1 MRPAVLGGLLL
12 PACLLW
18 GAPRA
23 ESGALRIRLPGSG
36 SLLIVPRDAASAR
49 WYRVV
54 GRRRIPIPAPPVSF
68 LPVQALASP
77 DGRHLAVISAGEGHP
92 VLDLLSLPRVL
103 KGRHGRAPLLTL
115 DPYPGMISLEGWAG
129 GRLRVSSDRPLAAC
143 CTPDHRV
150 PGDQVLE
157 VPQDFL
163 IDPDTG
169 GVSGE

>member
-1 MRPAVLGGLLL
+1 MRRAVLGGLLL

-23 ESGALRIRLPGSG
+23 ESGALRIRVPGSG
-36 SLLIVPRDAASAR
+36 VLLIVPRDAAGAR

-77 DGRHLAVISAGEGHP
+77 DGRHLAVVSAGEGHP
-92 VLDLLSLPRVL
+92 VLDLLDLPRLL
-103 KGRHGRAPLLTL
+103 KGRHGRAPLLTV
-115 DPYPGMISLEGWAG
+115 DPYPGMISLEGWTG
-129 GRLRVSSDRPLAAC
+129 GRLRISSDRPLDTC

-150 PGDQVLE
+150 PGEQVLDA
-157 VPQDFL
+157 PRLFQL
-163 IDPDTG
+163 DPASGGITG
-169 GVSGE
+169 E